1 MTTIRPLLLLALG
14 LAAFA
19 SPAAAADVV
28 PLPLVIRTARP
39 QTPAAYGRTPLP
51 AYPAGARERGLE
63 GVVTLN
69 VEVLASGGVGE
80 VHVAVSSGVPVL
92 DDAAVAAVRRWTFA
106 PAREGARPVDSLVEV
121 PVRFTLSPK

>member
-1 MTTIRPLLLLALG
+1 VTRPPRPQP
-14 LAAFA
+14 
-19 SPAAAADVV
+19 PAAS
-28 PLPLVIRTARP
+28 
-39 QTPAAYGRTPLP
+39 GRTPLP
-51 AYPAGARERGLE
+51 AYPAAARERGLE